1 MTRDDGGGGVVGAGV
16 DDDASRD
23 GDADEDDGRAMMV
36 MVTPTTTTATA
47 TTAAT
52 TTTTRDQWR
61 RRCHRW
67 EHRRATA
74 TTTATCSR
82 EATRS
87 KRATDGRDDDGD
99 GGDGARESA
108 TGRKRRRWEEEERRR
123 RGGPLFAM
131 GDLKTT
137 PMQTPRE
144 TCPPSTGAFRIV
156 AKRTSLHGAPGTT
169 SASAGRRR
177 SRRRDSYNNVFDSSV
192 KKRREEMERVG
203 DGDAMDGGT
212 TGAEEETPSS
222 AWGDMS
228 PGEHG
233 GSQYVMSPAREYS
246 QCDSGSEGEMIGA
259 SGSARRDDVLR
270 DRAVNGEE
278 GKDRQTTK
286 LYPIF
291 RTGRKTVY
299 LVRHGE
305 STWNA
310 QHSGPGS
317 FEEPNMYDA
326 PLTDL
331 GKKQAKSLGVEFS
344 KIPRDALWIT
354 SPLTRAMQTCI
365 IGRRAGFERKAERL
379 KKMKDRQERTPT
391 AVDADD
397 ACFDENLDN
406 MNTPLA
412 EDFDVETEFQNWAKK
427 VIVKHE
433 LTEQLKTTGDVGR
446 ARHHLQEDFPELAL
460 ALAKIPHDRWWW
472 CDERRG
478 PNCAETRQLS
488 SYEPDKA
495 FRERVE
501 RFKSWL
507 FKRPEK
513 TFVVVGHSQ
522 FFKVLSKSQRCLRNC
537 EVHEMSL

>member
-1 MTRDDGGGGVVGAGV
+1 MTRESTGTRDDDDFE
-16 DDDASRD
+16 DDDV
-23 GDADEDDGRAMMV
+23 DART
-36 MVTPTTTTATA
+36 MVTPV
-47 TTAAT
+47 
-52 TTTTRDQWR
+52 TTTRDSARVDSTLNR
-61 RRCHRW
+61 RGGTSRAIA
-67 EHRRATA
+67 RATA
-74 TTTATCSR
+74 TVTTGR
-82 EATRS
+82 
-87 KRATDGRDDDGD
+87 GRDE
-99 GGDGARESA
+99 GGGGGARAAA
-108 TGRKRRRWEEEERRR
+108 TGRKRRRREEKEKDGEEREEERRR
-123 RGGPLFAM
+123 SRGGPLFAM

-144 TCPPSTGAFRIV
+144 SCPPSTGAFNI
-156 AKRTSLHGAPGTT
+156 AKRRSM
-169 SASAGRRR
+169 SASAGRGRA
-177 SRRRDSYNNVFDSSV
+177 RRRDSYNDAFDSSG
-192 KKRREEMERVG
+192 KKWGGVEGTRDVG
-203 DGDAMDGGT
+203 VEGAT
-212 TGAEEETPSS
+212 TMTMGVEEETPRS

-246 QCDSGSEGEMIGA
+246 QCDSGSDGDIGA
-259 SGSARRDDVLR
+259 SGSPRRDDVLR
-270 DRAVNGEE
+270 DRAVNGGE
-278 GKDRQTTK
+278 KDQQTK
-286 LYPIF
+286 KVFPIF

-317 FEEPNMYDA
+317 FEEPKMYDA

-365 IGRRAGFERKAERL
+365 IGRRAGFERKAEQW
-379 KKMKDRQERTPT
+379 KKLRGKQQRTPT
-391 AVDADD
+391 ADDADD

-488 SYEPDKA
+488 SYEPNKA
-495 FRERVE
+495 FQERVE

-507 FKRPEK
+507 FTRPEK
-513 TFVVVGHSQ
+513 VFVVVGHSQ
-522 FFKVLSKSQRCLRNC
+522 FFKVLSKSQRCLKNC

>member
-1 MTRDDGGGGVVGAGV
+1 MTRDDGGGRVVGEDA
-16 DDDASRD
+16 DDDDDDDDDD
-23 GDADEDDGRAMMV
+23 GDGDDDGRDGEDDARTMM
-36 MVTPTTTTATA
+36 MTTTPTTTT
-47 TTAAT
+47 
-52 TTTTRDQWR
+52 TRQSRWR
-61 RRCHRW
+61 RHQQQQHRW
-67 EHRRATA
+67 DQRRATF
-74 TTTATCSR
+74 SR
-82 EATRS
+82 EASGT
-87 KRATDGRDDDGD
+87 KRATNGRGDDGEGGGDDDG
-99 GGDGARESA
+99 GSAAA

-156 AKRTSLHGAPGTT
+156 AKRMSLHEAPGTT

-177 SRRRDSYNNVFDSSV
+177 GRRRDSYNNVFDSSV
-192 KKRREEMERVG
+192 KKRREEMERAG
-203 DGDAMDGGT
+203 DGGAMDGT
-212 TGAEEETPSS
+212 TMGAEEETPRSG
-222 AWGDMS
+222 WGDMS

-270 DRAVNGEE
+270 DRAVNGGE

-513 TFVVVGHSQ
+513 VFVVVGHSQ

>member
-1 MTRDDGGGGVVGAGV
+1 MTTRDDAEKRIVGE
-16 DDDASRD
+16 
-23 GDADEDDGRAMMV
+23 DADDEDADANEEDARMTMMMV
-36 MVTPTTTTATA
+36 TPPTTTTTRSSHQRQWRQQQHVWDHRRA
-47 TTAAT
+47 TTAT
-52 TTTTRDQWR
+52 TTTTI
-61 RRCHRW
+61 
-67 EHRRATA
+67 
-74 TTTATCSR
+74 SR
-82 EATRS
+82 EASGT
-87 KRATDGRDDDGD
+87 KRATEED
-99 GGDGARESA
+99 GGSAANA
-108 TGRKRRRWEEEERRR
+108 TGRKRRRWEEEEQRF

-144 TCPPSTGAFRIV
+144 TCPPSTGAFHIV
-156 AKRTSLHGAPGTT
+156 AKRTSLNGAPGTT

-177 SRRRDSYNNVFDSSV
+177 ARRRDSYNNNNAFDSSV
-192 KKRREEMERVG
+192 KKRREEMERTG
-203 DGDAMDGGT
+203 DGGAMDGTT
-212 TGAEEETPSS
+212 TGAEEETPRS

-270 DRAVNGEE
+270 DRAVNGGE

-513 TFVVVGHSQ
+513 VFVVVGHSQ